1 MSSAGRE
8 SRYRRRPPADPLT
21 GRAPEANRVL
31 RLVLTE
37 PDTVAMT
44 DQQREQAISALSAM
58 IVSWLQRR
66 AHHGKPP
73 TG

>member
-1 MSSAGRE
+1 
-8 SRYRRRPPADPLT
+8 LT